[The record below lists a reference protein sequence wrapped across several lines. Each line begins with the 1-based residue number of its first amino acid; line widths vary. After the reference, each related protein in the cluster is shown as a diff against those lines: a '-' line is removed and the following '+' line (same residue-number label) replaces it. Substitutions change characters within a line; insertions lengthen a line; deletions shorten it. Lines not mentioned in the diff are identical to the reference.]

1 MTHIHFKLLIKYNSI
16 ALLLLLSACKEKNVA
31 DPNKSNS
38 IDLNSI
44 LHLTQLIDQNPTS
57 DSLYIKRAQ
66 LYLESQQI
74 DSAISDAKKSIE
86 LNSKNPQYYYFLSDA
101 YILALDS
108 KNALTVMDSAILLFP
123 DDLETLLKKTRLQ
136 LILKQYMNGLATL
149 DKIFL
154 LDPQNAYGY
163 YLAGHIFYETGDTGR
178 AINSYQKA
186 TDVDPELREAWI
198 QLGDVMSIRR
208 NPLSIRYYDN
218 AIRLDS
224 NDVETLHNKAFALQS
239 LGRRKEAI
247 QQYLSN
253 VKSFPEYELSYYN
266 LGLYYQSLDSM
277 DQAITYLTHSI
288 QLNPNEP
295 TTFYQRG
302 KCYLTLKNKIKAK
315 IDFEEALRINPDYAE
330 VKKELAQLK

>member
-1 MTHIHFKLLIKYNSI
+1 MTHKYVKFLIKYNSI
-16 ALLLLLSACKEKNVA
+16 VLLLVMFSCKVKNVA

-44 LHLTQLIDQNPTS
+44 LQVTQLIDQNPTS

-86 LNSKNPQYYYFLSDA
+86 LNSKNPKYYYFLSDA

-149 DKIFL
+149 DRLFL

-186 TDVDPELREAWI
+186 TDNDPELREAWI
-198 QLGDVMSIRR
+198 QLGDVMSIRK

-218 AIRLDS
+218 ALKLDS
-224 NDVETLHNKAFALQS
+224 NDIETLHNKAFALQS
-239 LGRRKEAI
+239 LDRQKEAI

-266 LGLYYQSLDSM
+266 LGLYYQSLDSI

-288 QLNPNEP
+288 RLNPNEP
-295 TTFYQRG
+295 TTYYQRG

-315 IDFEEALRINPDYAE
+315 IDFEQALRINPDYVE
-330 VKKELAQLK
+330 VKNELAQLK